1 MTFVGAY
8 RANYALFRML
18 AQVNSNQYSGNNRA
32 SLHTPSV
39 VFSMHCCFMQ
49 ISPCRLREESP
60 FSESVPHLSPPPK
73 RLPSNSPPNGS
84 DNELSSEQKLR
95 MERNRLE
102 AEARVI
108 TKKLGAEKLGLTWV
122 KALLAEFKKPY
133 MQEVSFDLLHEGELG
148 AGVCCSDR

>member
-1 MTFVGAY
+1 MTFVGAHPTPC
-8 RANYALFRML
+8 NALFRIL
-18 AQVNSNQYSGNNRA
+18 ALDYGSNRT
-32 SLHTPSV
+32 SLHTSYV
-39 VFSMHCCFMQ
+39 AFSMHCCFMH
-49 ISPCRLREESP
+49 ISPCVQCRLREESP
-60 FSESVPHLSPPPK
+60 ISESLPNLSSPPPSK

-84 DNELSSEQKLR
+84 GNELSPEQKLR

-133 MQEVSFDLLHEGELG
+133 VQEVSFDLLPEGG
-148 AGVCCSDR
+148 PSAVCVLQ